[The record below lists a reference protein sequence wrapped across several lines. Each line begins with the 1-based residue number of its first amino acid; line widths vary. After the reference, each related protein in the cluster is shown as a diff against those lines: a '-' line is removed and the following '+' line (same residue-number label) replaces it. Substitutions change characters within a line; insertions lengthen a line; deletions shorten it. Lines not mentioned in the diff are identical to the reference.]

1 MKNLV
6 WLGRVLSHLPR
17 EGIVL
22 PIQGHHGKQNG
33 DHQLDAAK
41 DSGNAEDSGTAGNVK
56 TLSLTWLMK
65 KLCRE
70 ARMELAN
77 NPKNTTKVIC

>member
-6 WLGRVLSHLPR
+6 WLGRVLSHLPL

-22 PIQGHHGKQNG
+22 PGQRHHVKQNG
-33 DHQLDAAK
+33 RQMDAAG
-41 DSGNAEDSGTAGNVK
+41 DAGNPEDSGAAENVK

>member
-6 WLGRVLSHLPR
+6 WLGRVLSHLPL

-22 PIQGHHGKQNG
+22 PGQRHYGKQNG
-33 DHQLDAAK
+33 RHMDAAK
-41 DSGNAEDSGTAGNVK
+41 DSGNAEDSGTGENVK

-77 NPKNTTKVIC
+77 NPKSTTKVIC